1 VARPRS
7 SADAR
12 KRALALLAEVISD
25 PGKRRRFA
33 DHPEKTLRE
42 ELGDAANDLPPKV
55 RAFFSE
61 LTYEELRV
69 LAQLQKTMKGVDGL
83 YEEVPTDDAPATLAK
98 L

>member
-1 VARPRS
+1 MARPRS

-12 KRALALLAEVISD
+12 KRALALLAEVLSD

-33 DHPEKTLRE
+33 EHPEKTLND
-42 ELGDAANDLPPKV
+42 ELGDAAKDLPPKV
-55 RAFFSE
+55 RAFFSD

-69 LAQLQKTMKGVDGL
+69 LADLQKTMKGVDGL
-83 YEEVPTDDAPATLAK
+83 FEEVGTDDAPATLAK